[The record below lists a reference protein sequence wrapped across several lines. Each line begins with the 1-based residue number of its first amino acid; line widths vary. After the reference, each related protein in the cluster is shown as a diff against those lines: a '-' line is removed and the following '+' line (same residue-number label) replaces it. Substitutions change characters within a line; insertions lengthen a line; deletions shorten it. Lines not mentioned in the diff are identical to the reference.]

1 MVVGSWHFS
10 QVQYERIK
18 AKVKRKYIKNI
29 RPKVGSHVHFA
40 DTQYPKICWLERF

>member
-29 RPKVGSHVHFA
+29 RPAKQRQQMLLWKGELF
-40 DTQYPKICWLERF
+40 YEPLL